1 MDFFAQ
7 HGTKVN
13 APPTVDSPPFCWS
26 PLPGRPLSILDLIPS
41 QTTERHWQVLRSDQ
55 VQGQPCSVT
64 WGCGPAT
71 HNTPHALCGT
81 SLPDSL
87 RFPQKS
93 CPKPFMLPEDQRAFF
108 YPPWTDKCSRR
119 RHDDV
124 LQVLCT
130 SPLKESLLGP
140 GVSARRAALTPGSTA
155 EPAAPHACLLPLGR
169 SL

>member
-26 PLPGRPLSILDLIPS
+26 PPPGRPLSILDLIPS
-41 QTTERHWQVLRSDQ
+41 QTERHWQVLRSDQ

-124 LQVLCT
+124 LRVLCT
-130 SPLKESLLGP
+130 SPLKEPLLGP